1 MDVHA
6 QVIMKNAKEVGC
18 LTLAVPFGKN
28 ELEYNQMKPAS
39 IDLDNKDMVIPCR
52 LRATS

>member
-6 QVIMKNAKEVGC
+6 QTGMKNAKEVGC

-39 IDLDNKDMVIPCR
+39 IDLHNKDMVIPR
-52 LRATS
+52 RFHATS